1 MNRRALNLN
10 DQSRSERPAAL
21 AGGGP
26 SLGAPPATKSDRSL
40 TATIIGRKVLEGLD
54 KGRQRAIAQSKERAA
69 FHVAKVVIH
78 SNADFA
84 SGKPE
89 RGRAGRI
96 ARKLGGMLS
105 ERQVKRILDRLSSV
119 SDSA

>member
-1 MNRRALNLN
+1 MNRRALKFN
-10 DQSRSERPAAL
+10 DQSRSDRPAAL
-21 AGGGP
+21 AGGVDL
-26 SLGAPPATKSDRSL
+26 SSAPPASKVVRSL
-40 TATIIGRKVLEGLD
+40 KAAVVGRKVLAGLD
-54 KGRQRAIAQSKERAA
+54 KGRHRAIAQAKERAA

>member
-1 MNRRALNLN
+1 MNRSSAL
-10 DQSRSERPAAL
+10 PASK
-21 AGGGP
+21 P
-26 SLGAPPATKSDRSL
+26 VETTPES
-40 TATIIGRKVLEGLD
+40 IGRKVLAGLF
-54 KGRQRAIAQSKERAA
+54 KGRQRAIEQAKERAA

-78 SNADFA
+78 ANADVA
-84 SGKPE
+84 ARKPE

-96 ARKLGGMLS
+96 SRRLGGMLS